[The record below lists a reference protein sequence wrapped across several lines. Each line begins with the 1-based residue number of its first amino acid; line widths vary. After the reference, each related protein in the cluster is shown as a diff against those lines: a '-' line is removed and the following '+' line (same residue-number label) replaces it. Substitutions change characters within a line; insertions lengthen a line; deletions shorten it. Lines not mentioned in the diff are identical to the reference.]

1 MAKRNKSQPQA
12 RSAAS
17 DPLPWHERLRSPP
30 LLCLLLAVVTFAVYL
45 PALRNDF
52 VNYDDSDYVTSNP
65 HVQSGLKWENIQ
77 WAFTTGHASNWHPI
91 TWLSH
96 MADCQLFGQQAALH
110 HLVSILF
117 HVANTVLLFLL
128 LNGMTRAVWR
138 SLIVAALFALH
149 PLHVESV
156 AWASERKD
164 VLSAFFFFL
173 TLIAYSLQFPS
184 RISDHGTRNTQ
195 DATRLQHPALYYYL
209 ALLLFALGLMS
220 KPMLVT
226 VPFVLLLVDY
236 WPLERFQPSTLLRL
250 IVEKL
255 PFLAL
260 SAASCVITFL
270 VQRKGGAVSTT
281 ISFSARTANAL
292 VSYVHYILDMFWP
305 NHLSV
310 LYPHPGTWPTWQVIV
325 SAIVLIVVTGAVLFP
340 VLRAWSPGFSRRD
353 SRTLEA
359 HRAVGDRAG
368 GLPLPAA
375 EAGTPYAGH
384 PYLAVGWF
392 WFLGM
397 LVPAIGFIQVGIQC
411 RADRYTYLPLIGLFV
426 MLAWGVTEFLQ
437 QIARRQ
443 ISEASSTL
451 SPGERAGPP
460 SVALLAKEGVSGNET
475 LASQDLAACP
485 QFVFVS
491 GACLFALAA
500 CAVVTS
506 RQISYWRN
514 SETLFRRTV
523 QVTQKNY
530 LAYNNLGFYLSNRGE
545 VAEAMDNYRKALEIK
560 PDYEDALN
568 NLGYAY
574 AGQKKYPEALAHYEA
589 ALRIRPTHPE
599 FNNNYGN
606 ALADIGRVDE
616 AIAHYMIT
624 LQQKP
629 EHADA
634 HNNLGVALSMKGRY
648 SEAIEHFHTAL
659 RYKPN
664 DASAHSNLGNAY
676 AIQGKF
682 DLAIPEYQEAIRL
695 NPKDSQALN
704 NLANS
709 LSSQGK
715 LDEAI
720 SHYNDALKLK
730 PNDPEIHY
738 NLGIA
743 LARQGKREEALAQ
756 YKTALALKPDYT
768 EAQTQLRALSGAP
781 PQ

>member
-1 MAKRNKSQPQA
+1 MSKHDKTQ
-12 RSAAS
+12 RSTKPDS
-17 DPLPWHERLRSPP
+17 EKPVPWHERFRSPP
-30 LLCLLLAVVTFAVYL
+30 LLCLLLAMVTFAVYV

-52 VNYDDSDYVTSNP
+52 VNYDDADYVTANP
-65 HVQSGLKWENIQ
+65 HVQSGLNWENVK
-77 WAFTTGHASNWHPI
+77 WAFATGHASNWHPI

-96 MADCQLFGQQAALH
+96 ILDCQLFGQQPAMH
-110 HLVSILF
+110 HLVSVLF
-117 HVANTVLLFLL
+117 HVANTLLLFLL

-138 SLIVAALFALH
+138 SVIVAALFALH

-173 TLIAYSLQFPS
+173 SLISYSLRFPS
-184 RISDHGTRNTQ
+184 RTSEHGIRNTQ
-195 DATRLQHPALYYYL
+195 YATRPQHPAPFYLL
-209 ALLLFALGLMS
+209 ALVLFGLGLMS

-226 VPFVLLLVDY
+226 VPFVLLLLDF
-236 WPLERFQPSTLLRL
+236 WPLQRVPLATFNLQPATLLRL
-250 IVEKL
+250 IIEKL

-260 SAASCVITFL
+260 SAASCVVTFL

-281 ISFSARTANAL
+281 ILFGARAANAV
-292 VSYVHYILDMFWP
+292 VSYVHYIFDMFWP

-310 LYPHPGTWPTWQVIV
+310 LYPHPGTWPTLQVVV
-325 SAIVLIVVTGAVLFP
+325 SALFLILVTAAVFISI
-340 VLRAWSPGFSRRD
+340 RK
-353 SRTLEA
+353 
-359 HRAVGDRAG
+359 
-368 GLPLPAA
+368 
-375 EAGTPYAGH
+375 Y

-397 LVPAIGFIQVGIQC
+397 LVPAVGFIQVGIQS
-411 RADRYTYLPLIGLFV
+411 RADRYTYLPLIGLFIL
-426 MLAWGVTEFLQ
+426 LAWGGAELLAHFSEK
-437 QIARRQ
+437 QIDE
-443 ISEASSTL
+443 SVSSL
-451 SPGERAGPP
+451 SPRER
-460 SVALLAKEGVSGNET
+460 VGVKGNET
-475 LASQDLAACP
+475 SLQQNISASPL
-485 QFVFVS
+485 FVLVA
-491 GACLFALAA
+491 GLCLFSITA

-506 RQISYWRN
+506 RQIGYWRN
-514 SETLFRRTV
+514 SETLFHRAV

-530 LAYNNLGFYLSNRGE
+530 LAYNNLGFYLSHRGE
-545 VAEAMDNYRKALEIK
+545 VAEAMENYRKALDIK

-574 AGQKKYPEALAHYEA
+574 AGQKKYPEAIANYEA
-589 ALRIRPTHPE
+589 ALRIRPNHPE
-599 FNNNYGN
+599 VNDNYGN
-606 ALADIGRVDE
+606 ALADVGRVDE
-616 AIAHYMIT
+616 AISHYMVT

-648 SEAIEHFHTAL
+648 AEAIEHFHAAL

-676 AIQGKF
+676 AVQGKF

-715 LDEAI
+715 LDEAVAR
-720 SHYNDALKLK
+720 YNIALSLK
-730 PNDPEIHY
+730 PNDPEIHF
-738 NLGIA
+738 NLGMA
-743 LARQGKREEALAQ
+743 LARQGKRVQALAH
-756 YKTALALKPDYT
+756 YSEAVRLKPDYA
-768 EAQTQLRALSGAP
+768 EAQSQLRALGGAP

>member
-1 MAKRNKSQPQA
+1 MAKHNKTHG
-12 RSAAS
+12 AAKPPRA
-17 DPLPWHERLRSPP
+17 DLRPWQEKLRSPP
-30 LLCLLLAVVTFAVYL
+30 LLCLLLALVTFAVYV

-52 VNYDDSDYVTSNP
+52 VNYDDSDYVTANA
-65 HVQSGLKWENIQ
+65 HVQSGLKWENIH

-91 TWLSH
+91 TWVSH
-96 MADCQLFGQQAALH
+96 MLDCQLFGQHAAMQ
-110 HLVSILF
+110 HLVSVLF
-117 HVANTVLLFLL
+117 HIANTVLLLL
-128 LNGMTRAVWR
+128 LLHRITGAVWR
-138 SLIVAALFALH
+138 SVIVAGLFALH

-164 VLSAFFFFL
+164 VLSGFFGLL
-173 TLIAYSLQFPS
+173 TLIAYTKYVSS
-184 RISDHGTRNTQ
+184 VECGGERKSETRNPKFETNPKLEV
-195 DATRLQHPALYYYL
+195 RKGGYGLHSALFYCL

-226 VPFVLLLVDY
+226 LPFVFLLLDY
-236 WPLERFQPSTLLRL
+236 WPLQRFFNLQPATLVRV
-250 IVEKL
+250 IIEKL

-260 SAASCVITFL
+260 SIASCVITFL

-281 ISFSARTANAL
+281 ISFGARAANAA
-292 VSYVHYILDMFWP
+292 VSYVHYVLDMFWP

-310 LYPHPGTWPTWQVIV
+310 LYPHPGTWPILQVV
-325 SAIVLIVVTGAVLFP
+325 ASALFVIVVTVAVVFS
-340 VLRAWSPGFSRRD
+340 LRK
-353 SRTLEA
+353 
-359 HRAVGDRAG
+359 
-368 GLPLPAA
+368 
-375 EAGTPYAGH
+375 H
-384 PYLAVGWF
+384 PYLPVGWF
-392 WFLGM
+392 WFVGM

-411 RADRYTYLPLIGLFV
+411 RADRYTYLPLIGLFI
-426 MLAWGVTEFLQ
+426 MLAWGAAE
-437 QIARRQ
+437 
-443 ISEASSTL
+443 
-451 SPGERAGPP
+451 
-460 SVALLAKEGVSGNET
+460 LLARFSASESDEDLSLSSRERGT
-475 LASQDLAACP
+475 LVEMSARQQLSAPSL
-485 QFVFVS
+485 VFVI
-491 GACLFALAA
+491 GLCLFSFAV

-514 SETLFRRTV
+514 SETLFRRAV

-545 VAEAMDNYRKALEIK
+545 VAEAIENYRKSLEIK

-574 AGQKKYPEALAHYEA
+574 AGQKKYPEAIAEYEK
-589 ALRIRPTHPE
+589 ALQIRSNHPE
-599 FNNNYGN
+599 VHNNLGN
-606 ALADIGRVDE
+606 ALGDMGRVDE

-634 HNNLGVALSMKGRY
+634 HNNLGVALAMKGRY
-648 SEAIEHFHTAL
+648 EEAIEHFHAAM
-659 RYKPN
+659 RYKPS

-682 DLAIPEYQEAIRL
+682 DLAIPEYEEAIRL

-709 LSSQGK
+709 LSGQGK

-720 SHYNDALKLK
+720 LRYNAALSLK
-730 PNDPEIHY
+730 PKDPEIHY
-738 NLGIA
+738 NLGMA
-743 LARQGKREEALAQ
+743 FARQGKRQEALAH
-756 YKTALALKPDYT
+756 YAEAVHLKPDYA
-768 EAQTQLRALSGAP
+768 EAQNQLRALGGPP